1 MILQSHKSC
10 GVTWKVKYFT
20 SPFAPGQW
28 PQKNVNVLTFHE
40 SFPPIKSRR
49 SFNTWPSE
57 LSDKLKTL
65 NLQYSNANGHQT
77 WQKGGLPWRSPT
89 TKITCSLNYV
99 ILKDH
104 VTIRKVISSLSQRLT
119 PRNLAAC
126 WLKLRWFLPY
136 SYMAKFWCKLA
147 LPFS

>member
-1 MILQSHKSC
+1 MASREKLNILHRHLHQANGHKKCQCADFSMC
-10 GVTWKVKYFT
+10 
-20 SPFAPGQW
+20 S
-28 PQKNVNVLTFHE
+28 VNVQ

-77 WQKGGLPWRSPT
+77 WQKGGLPWGSPT
-89 TKITCSLNYV
+89 TKITCPLNYV

-119 PRNLAAC
+119 PRNLAAW

-147 LPFS
+147 LPFP